1 MRFKQRRHSYFHGCI
16 GLGIPKEEVTPL
28 MRSRAKA
35 VNFGIVYGIGDFSLA
50 KDLKISRKEARAY
63 IDGYLDRYP
72 NVKKYMHDIV
82 EEGKEKGF
90 VTTMFMRRR
99 YLPELKSRNFNI
111 RSFGERVAMNTPIQG
126 SAADIIKIAMV
137 KVHGELKKESLI
149 QADTSGSR

>member
-1 MRFKQRRHSYFHGCI
+1 
-16 GLGIPKEEVTPL
+16 

-50 KDLKISRKEARAY
+50 KDLKISRKARAY

-90 VTTMFMRRR
+90 R

-126 SAADIIKIAMV
+126 SAAE
-137 KVHGELKKESLI
+137 VHGELKKNEEGMQNAVSLKVPLVVEI
-149 QADTSGSR
+149 KSGSNWYETK

>member
-1 MRFKQRRHSYFHGCI
+1 LDTKRGSYPSH
-16 GLGIPKEEVTPL
+16 E
-28 MRSRAKA
+28 SRAKA

-111 RSFGERVAMNTPIQG
+111 RSFGERVAMNTRYREVPRI
-126 SAADIIKIAMV
+126 
-137 KVHGELKKESLI
+137 
-149 QADTSGSR
+149 